1 MRITAKQH
9 SAIKQAAQQHFG
21 ENSIVRLFGSRID
34 DAARGG
40 DYDLLIE
47 ADLNAAQLIE
57 AKLAFLV
64 QLHSQPCL
72 EDEKIDVVL
81 TSPQLTQ
88 APAIVAIAKQ
98 HGILL

>member
-9 SAIKQAAQQHFG
+9 SAIQKAAQQHFG
-21 ENSIVRLFGSRID
+21 PSATVWLFGSRVN
-34 DAARGG
+34 DAAKGG

-47 ADLNAAQLIE
+47 ADLNAAQLIQ

-81 TSPQLTQ
+81 SSPQLTQ
-88 APAIVAIAKQ
+88 APAIVAVAKRE
-98 HGILL
+98 GMIL